1 MRGELQN
8 ERGKCNI
15 WRCGTIPSI
24 KNGDDLLTRA
34 QTKILIADDD
44 MMVRTT
50 VSKILEMFGHDV
62 ITASDGRGVIDAVDD
77 SFDVIILDINM
88 PEMDGFETINALN
101 DLEYEIPVLFLTGAG
116 SMDYAVRAINL
127 GAYDFLTKPIEDLDI
142 FNVKIRRAIEKRMYV
157 LQEKRYKESLED
169 DIQKKADLLEEQNRL
184 LLTYSNSLEN
194 ATVQLMSSLQNAMEE
209 KDGYT
214 AGHTMRVTKYA
225 LMLGMAMGLPEKDIL
240 ILRRAAQFHD
250 IGKLVID
257 LSCIQ
262 KPGKLTEE
270 EWLLIKKHP
279 SVGANIIQPLGFME
293 REQFII
299 RHHHERMDG
308 KGYPDGLR
316 GEDLD
321 ELTKILI
328 VVDSYDAMTS
338 RRNYRHNMKM
348 EEALGELIRCSGS
361 QFDQATVEIFAR
373 SMVDYT
379 PAKNEIPLEFM
390 EKISNRGRMVPA
402 SLESYRRLGS
412 PDIYYENLKS
422 RS

>member
-1 MRGELQN
+1 MCRFSSSN
-8 ERGKCNI
+8 
-15 WRCGTIPSI
+15 
-24 KNGDDLLTRA
+24 NGDVLLTRT

-44 MMVRTT
+44 VMVRTT
-50 VSKILEMFGHDV
+50 ISKILEMFGHEV
-62 ITASDGRGVIDAVDD
+62 VTVADGRGAIDAVDD

-88 PEMDGFETINALN
+88 PDMDGFETINALN
-101 DLEYEIPVLFLTGAG
+101 DLTYNIPVLFLTGAG
-116 SMDYAVRAINL
+116 SMDYAVKAINL

-157 LQEKRYKESLED
+157 LQERLYKESLED
-169 DIQKKADLLEEQNRL
+169 DIRKKADLLEEQNRL

-194 ATVQLMSSLQNAMEE
+194 ATVQIMSSLQNAMEE
-209 KDGYT
+209 KDYYT
-214 AGHTMRVTKYA
+214 AGHTMRVTEYA
-225 LMLGMAMGLPEKDIL
+225 LMLGMTMVLPERDIL
-240 ILRRAAQFHD
+240 VLRRAAQFHD

-279 SVGANIIQPLGFME
+279 SVGANIIEPLGFME

-308 KGYPDGLR
+308 KGYPDGLK

-321 ELTKILI
+321 DLTKILT

-338 RRNYRHNMKM
+338 RRNYRHNMGM
-348 EEALGELIRCSGS
+348 EEALEELFRCSGS
-361 QFDQATVEIFAR
+361 QFDKVTVENFAK
-373 SMVDYT
+373 SIVDFSPTKSVFSKEY
-379 PAKNEIPLEFM
+379 LE
-390 EKISNRGRMVPA
+390 N
-402 SLESYRRLGS
+402 
-412 PDIYYENLKS
+412 IYNQGK
-422 RS
+422 